1 MEPLAVG
8 ASLRDIQDYVTKLEA
23 ERGFDQQPVAF
34 QCLKLG
40 EEVGELFRAVRK
52 LEGQPENPEGRIA
65 DVGEEA
71 VDSLILLISVIN
83 RCGVDLENA
92 FRQQEARNESR
103 VWR

>member
-1 MEPLAVG
+1 MEPLATG
-8 ASLRDIQDYVTKLEA
+8 ASLRDIQDYVAKLET
-23 ERGFDQQPVAF
+23 ERGFDKQPVAF

-52 LEGQPENPEGRIA
+52 LEGQPENPDGRIA

-71 VDSLILLISVIN
+71 VDSLILLMSVIN
-83 RCGVDLENA
+83 RCGVDLEDA
-92 FRQQEARNESR
+92 FREKEVRNESR